1 MMQPAEHLTESPYEK
16 VGKSEVTVRLDLEV
30 VHASMK
36 VFARKRRTTQP
47 VECSRKT
54 LMKVLQIGK
63 GNRALTEEEALRI
76 FDASMKALPKRKGNM
91 STHGSTRRRDCRLN
105 ESPSKIGR
113 EILGRRC
120 RSRLERC
127 LNEIPSKKE
136 SKWFC
141 PAVDTRT

>member
-16 VGKSEVTVRLDLEV
+16 VGKSGVTVRLDLEV

-105 ESPSKIGR
+105 ESPSQKGRKIRGP
-113 EILGRRC
+113 LV
-120 RSRLERC
+120 
-127 LNEIPSKKE
+127 
-136 SKWFC
+136 
-141 PAVDTRT
+141 A